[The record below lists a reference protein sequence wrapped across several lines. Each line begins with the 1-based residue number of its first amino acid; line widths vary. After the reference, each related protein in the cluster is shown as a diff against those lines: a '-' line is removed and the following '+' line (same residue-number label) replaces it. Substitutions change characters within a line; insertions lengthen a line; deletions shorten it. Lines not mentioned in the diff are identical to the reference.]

1 MAVNGIDHYNIACAD
16 LDVSRKFYDKV
27 LDMKEGSRPPFDTP
41 GAWLYAGGHPI
52 LHLSPRKMRPTKTTG
67 RFDHIALFAED
78 LPGVLRKMK
87 RLKIEHAVRVIPE
100 MEGNAASGGRQ
111 VFLSRARTPL
121 PAESKKFELHTRTG
135 LHALSTASTS
145 RIASLD

>member
-100 MEGNAASGGRQ
+100 MKGNAASGGRQ
-111 VFLSRARTPL
+111 VFLWDPDGVKIELNFAAHERL
-121 PAESKKFELHTRTG
+121 PRGTKLADRVPQGVSDLG
-135 LHALSTASTS
+135 
-145 RIASLD
+145 